1 MPTVMKISHILIV
14 PLAAILIC
22 FPSDNKVSFAEE
34 FFSSSAQVPKQNQFD
49 SMKTAISQLIE
60 ENKKLEVEYSL
71 IAEEFQ
77 NLVDQLMERKQE
89 VEALRQKSGLV
100 ENESGETAQ
109 PVLPPGGDPND
120 ILVLENR
127 INLLKTRLGN
137 LEEQNHA
144 RKMQIESL
152 KYQKGELEIDVKMKN
167 FIQSDND
174 KRKTNHL
181 EALKADIQE
190 ILDQEKVAVN
200 RIAEIEEQK
209 QMYPARIDELQ
220 RTNKELQSKILEL
233 EKQRDFKKRENANLR
248 DKKLLEELLTERAM
262 SVKQEEKAKLE
273 KTLQDLESEY
283 NKLDQ
288 QVSNKLQTN
297 GQNHAMMKSLI
308 QVDKENQ
315 DLRDRIVALKEK
327 VRQINK

>member
-1 MPTVMKISHILIV
+1 MKMPHLLIIL
-14 PLAAILIC
+14 LTAIFIGI
-22 FPSDNKVSFAEE
+22 PSDSKISFAEE
-34 FFSSSAQVPKQNQFD
+34 FFSSSAQPPRQNQFD
-49 SMKTAISQLIE
+49 SMKTEISQLIG

-71 IAEEFQ
+71 IFEEFQ
-77 NLVDQLMERKQE
+77 NLVNQLMERKQE
-89 VEALRQKSGLV
+89 VDALRQKSGFGQ
-100 ENESGETAQ
+100 NEGEAAQ
-109 PVLPPGGDPND
+109 PVVQRGGDPNE

-167 FIQSDND
+167 FIQSDKD
-174 KRKTNHL
+174 QKKADHL
-181 EALKADIQE
+181 ASLKADIQE
-190 ILDQEKVAVN
+190 ILDQEKAAVN

-209 QMYPARIDELQ
+209 QMYPARIAELQ

-233 EKQRDFKKRENANLR
+233 EKKREFKKRENANLR
-248 DKKLLEELLTERAM
+248 DKKLLEELLSERAM

-273 KTLQDLESEY
+273 KTLKDLESEY

-288 QVSNKLQTN
+288 QVSSKLQTN
-297 GQNHAMMKSLI
+297 DQNHAMMKSLI